1 MKICLANFWN
11 THRIIELL
19 SQLEWTGN
27 PLHLSEDIF
36 DNIYVA
42 KNEDNVIIGVVTFR
56 CVTKITHNGSNIAHI
71 EDLVVDNKY
80 RNMGVGKLLI
90 DYCIKLAKNRRCYK
104 IILNCTQNNKGFYEK
119 CGFKESG
126 VSMDLNLDYL

>member
-1 MKICLANFWN
+1 MEICLANFWN

-42 KNEDNVIIGVVTFR
+42 KNEDNLLIGVVTLR
-56 CVTKITHNGSNIAHI
+56 CVAKITHNGSNIAHI
-71 EDLVVDNKY
+71 EDLVVDDKY

-90 DYCIKLAKNRRCYK
+90 DHCIKVAKNRECYK

-119 CGFKESG
+119 CGFEESG
-126 VSMDLNLDYL
+126 INMGLNLN